1 MKPGSVIIDVSIDQ
15 GGCFQTSEITTH
27 QNPVFTK
34 YGVIHYCVPNIA
46 SRVARTASTALSN
59 IFTPI
64 LMELSESGGLDEMIF
79 SQKWF
84 MNGVYTYK
92 GTLTNAAISRKL
104 GLKYTDLNLLMAARF

>member
-1 MKPGSVIIDVSIDQ
+1 
-15 GGCFQTSEITTH
+15 
-27 QNPVFTK
+27 
-34 YGVIHYCVPNIA
+34 
-46 SRVARTASTALSN
+46 VARTATTALSN

-64 LMELSESGGLDEMIF
+64 IMELSEAGGLDELIF

-92 GTLTNAAISRKL
+92 GTLTNATISRKV